1 MSYRSFAAQQADK
14 LAGISR
20 TLHVSSRVIKYQRA
34 EIPRTTVLDLL
45 ALSRKPRN
53 HCRSGEDPPCP
64 SNTWAAGRVSASS
77 SRVTLRSSSGLSVD
91 RLGVA
96 AFALQAAPRNG
107 EDESFTEL

>member
-53 HCRSGEDPPCP
+53 HCRSG
-64 SNTWAAGRVSASS
+64 G
-77 SRVTLRSSSGLSVD
+77 RSSLSFEYFGCWT
-91 RLGVA
+91 RQRQFLEGNVA
-96 AFALQAAPRNG
+96 
-107 EDESFTEL
+107 